1 MGERKRAR
9 ILVVDDEPEIVKAI
23 RTNLEMEGYEVL
35 EAYNGPDAL
44 RIAREERPDLM
55 VLDVLMP
62 EMDGWEVLEKMRA
75 DPEFRDTPVIMLTA
89 LAQAHD
95 IARSWEVGADSHLV
109 KPFDPLELITLVK
122 RLLRSKQGEGG
133 E

>member
-1 MGERKRAR
+1 MERKKAR

-62 EMDGWEVLEKMRA
+62 EMDGWQVLREVRGDEALKDM
-75 DPEFRDTPVIMLTA
+75 PVVLLTA
-89 LAQAHD
+89 LSSDRDVDTGWELGAH
-95 IARSWEVGADSHLV
+95 RYLT
-109 KPFDPLELITLVK
+109 KPFEPERLIETVRELL
-122 RLLRSKQGEGG
+122 GE
-133 E
+133 